1 MTDEG
6 PKQATVEQQIEEWAQ
21 LQFSEDD
28 IQFALGIDND
38 KFDDALDDDDH
49 PWSLAIRRGRLKAEA
64 SVRKSILTMAQQGS
78 TPAQKQF
85 IDIIEKA
92 AKNR

>member
-1 MTDEG
+1 MTDENQEG
-6 PKQATVEQQIEEWAQ
+6 KTVEQQIEEWAQ

-28 IQFALGIDND
+28 IQFALDIDVE
-38 KFDDALDDDDH
+38 KFDEALDDDTH
-49 PWSLAIRRGRLKAEA
+49 PWTIAIRRGRLKAEA

-92 AKNR
+92 AKMF